1 MLLALSLAFS
11 ANCGKKKKKA
21 MFWMAALTGGG
32 STTSSTGTPQQADS
46 NGVPLPSSNN
56 SPATATTSTS
66 ETNSTG
72 TTASVQEVANHGQ
85 ATISG
90 TLNATDCKNASN
102 VTIPCSSDAGLDL
115 TQVTIQLID
124 SQGNVIG
131 TTKPNADGTY
141 SFDIA
146 DLTNGDYRVLINS
159 GNGLNYAKKM
169 YWTH

>member
-1 MLLALSLAFS
+1 VAQQLHP
-11 ANCGKKKKKA
+11 
-21 MFWMAALTGGG
+21 
-32 STTSSTGTPQQADS
+32 TGTPQQADS

-115 TQVTIQLID
+115 TQVTIPID
-124 SQGNVIG
+124 RQSRKCNWNNQ
-131 TTKPNADGTY
+131 TKC
-141 SFDIA
+141 
-146 DLTNGDYRVLINS
+146 
-159 GNGLNYAKKM
+159 
-169 YWTH
+169 